1 MAVYLGDLHAFDLG
15 TGAWADLSAAASVT
29 PPSPRAF
36 HGFASAG
43 GKLYVHGGEFC
54 DPDCGEAEG
63 SSGLQRMRQ
72 RFSPPYACRSCRP
85 SRPLPYSCG
94 FKRGLRVAKVA
105 EPCGSPLGRQEVWAA
120 GGLQK

>member
-15 TGAWADLSAAASVT
+15 TGAWADLSAAASGT

-63 SSGLQRMRQ
+63 SPGLQRMRR
-72 RFSPPYACRSCRP
+72 RFP
-85 SRPLPYSCG
+85 
-94 FKRGLRVAKVA
+94 
-105 EPCGSPLGRQEVWAA
+105 AA
-120 GGLQK
+120 PAAQADLCQTPAASNAAFA